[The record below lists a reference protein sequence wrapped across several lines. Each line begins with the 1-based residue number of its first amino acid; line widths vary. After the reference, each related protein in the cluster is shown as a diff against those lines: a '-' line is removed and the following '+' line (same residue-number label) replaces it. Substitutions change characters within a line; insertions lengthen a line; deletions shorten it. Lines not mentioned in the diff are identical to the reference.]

1 MSTGR
6 DWTQMTA
13 FDFDTNPKLVQG
25 ALFAEPDPEE
35 MPGLF
40 SLDELEAR

>member
-13 FDFDTNPKLVQG
+13 LDFDADAKMVQG
-25 ALFAEPDPEE
+25 ALFAAPDTEQQ
-35 MPGLF
+35 PGLF
-40 SLDELEAR
+40 AFDELEAR